1 MPTPALQVKIVK
13 KRTKNFARF
22 QSDRFKTVKASWRKP
37 RGIDNRV
44 RRRFSGARPM
54 PKIGYGSD
62 NRTKNIHPNGFKYFV
77 VANVQEL
84 EVLMT
89 QNRLY
94 AAQIHHSVGA
104 QKRKQIIERA
114 AQLDIRV
121 VNANARVRTE
131 EASV

>member
-1 MPTPALQVKIVK
+1 MPTPALKTKIVK

-22 QSDRFKTVKASWRKP
+22 QSDRFKTVGASWRRP

-54 PKIGYGSD
+54 PKIGYGS
-62 NRTKNIHPNGFKYFV
+62 NKLTKHVHPNGFKHFV
-77 VANVQEL
+77 VSNIREL
-84 EVLMT
+84 ECLLT
-89 QNRLY
+89 QNRTY
-94 AAQIHHSVGA
+94 AAVIAHDVGA
-104 QKRKQIIERA
+104 KKRKEILERA
-114 AQLDIRV
+114 AQIDVRV